1 MTRSLFYGV
10 TAGLLVAA
18 CAAGA
23 VLYLWTPHDRLRI
36 TVGPVGG
43 SAERFVAAMVAVAK
57 KQNPLVSFQPVEAGS
72 LQESSALL
80 DGHKVDLAIVRS
92 DASPPTDGQTIVIL
106 RRDVAALLIPPWW
119 KVDSLGGLSGKTV
132 ALLGSRVQAADE
144 ALFEAL
150 LGYANVP
157 RQSVHRVI
165 VPPQDLGKLLRE
177 RPVAAVFVVGPI
189 GAGVL
194 SDTIAAITRTAGAPS
209 LMAFDNADAISNSIP
224 GTESLDVAKGSL
236 RPRPEIPEDSTTVVA
251 VTYRLV
257 APFSMLNLHAGA
269 IARAILTAKGKLVE
283 AYPQAASIE
292 APDPDKTTTVLPVH
306 PGVAQYLSSGE
317 QSFVDEAQGYFYGA
331 AMAFS
336 VIGSLWAM
344 VASRLS
350 GKRYAAER
358 NRIGRLIEIAD
369 EARAAPV
376 EDLPRLD
383 GELHKT
389 LSEIVRAGTS
399 DPTTSLAASHAEA
412 VLVARRQAADVDRR
426 RERSLGTL

>member
-1 MTRSLFYGV
+1 M
-10 TAGLLVAA
+10 
-18 CAAGA
+18 
-23 VLYLWTPHDRLRI
+23 
-36 TVGPVGG
+36 
-43 SAERFVAAMVAVAK
+43 
-57 KQNPLVSFQPVEAGS
+57 
-72 LQESSALL
+72 
-80 DGHKVDLAIVRS
+80 
-92 DASPPTDGQTIVIL
+92 
-106 RRDVAALLIPPWW
+106 
-119 KVDSLGGLSGKTV
+119 
-132 ALLGSRVQAADE
+132 
-144 ALFEAL
+144 
-150 LGYANVP
+150 
-157 RQSVHRVI
+157 
-165 VPPQDLGKLLRE
+165 
-177 RPVAAVFVVGPI
+177 AAVFVVGPI